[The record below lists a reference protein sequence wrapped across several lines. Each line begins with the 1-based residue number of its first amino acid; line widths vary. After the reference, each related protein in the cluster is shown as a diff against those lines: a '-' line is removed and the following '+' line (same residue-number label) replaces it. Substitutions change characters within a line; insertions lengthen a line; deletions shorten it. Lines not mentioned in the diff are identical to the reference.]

1 MTNSRHPVT
10 KTHVP
15 VMPKEVLDFLKISPN
30 GIYVDGTIGNG
41 GHSSLIQNQLS
52 SQGHLIGVD
61 RDGEAII
68 ICNKSVY

>member
-15 VMPKEVLDFLKISPN
+15 VMPKEVLAFLKIFPN

-41 GHSSLIQNQLS
+41 GIRVLYKANYPAKARAAAA
-52 SQGHLIGVD
+52 G
-61 RDGEAII
+61 A
-68 ICNKSVY
+68 